1 MNKARKMIP
10 RWIVLLILLFGC
22 KNKTPEEKFADYVS
36 NPKNKITQ
44 VIKVGETQA
53 IIKLLTD
60 EYRNSLIRTDTGTTD
75 RSGEYYYF
83 NMRFDKSV
91 GDKPDKQKTLYLNFD
106 MLHDFVIL
114 LNNDSVP
121 AAICQKIENGRAG
134 SYEYLLAF
142 EKRNREEEDFTVFYH
157 DKIFGMG
164 TIAFVYKQEEIK
176 KIPALKTKT
185 N

>member
-1 MNKARKMIP
+1 MTTWR
-10 RWIVLLILLFGC
+10 IVFLFLLFGC
-22 KNKTPEEKFADYVS
+22 KNKTPEEQFAAYIS

-53 IIKLLTD
+53 TIKLQTD
-60 EYRNSLIRTDTGTTD
+60 AIRNALMRNDTGPVNQE
-75 RSGEYYYF
+75 GAYYYF
-83 NMRFDKSV
+83 NIRFDKSV

-106 MLHDFVIL
+106 MQNDFVML
-114 LNNDSVP
+114 VNNDSVP

-134 SYEYLLAF
+134 SYEYQLAF
-142 EKRNREEEDFTVFYH
+142 EKRNRKREEEDFTVFYH

-176 KIPALKTKT
+176 KIPVLKTKT
-185 N
+185 D